1 MRGHS
6 EGCSGGMKKQ
16 KFLSW
21 HSVNEES
28 LRSLW
33 PGQVRLGRGLQP
45 PRSPT
50 LSCGDGAPER
60 FAGRTHPQHTLQ
72 PLQASP
78 ARTRACTRSMPTPLH
93 THMCLQP
100 TRACALH
107 TGAHPAHACAHWRAL
122 LTHMCKHISLVPGAD
137 DLGGLFQHGCL
148 CDPVTHTVC
157 QTNAAVPRADAR
169 ALPAPPAHAA
179 LTNS

>member
-28 LRSLW
+28 LHSLW

-50 LSCGDGAPER
+50 LSRGDGAPER
-60 FAGRTHPQHTLQ
+60 FAGRTHPRHTLQ

-78 ARTRACTRSMPTPLH
+78 ARTRAWTHSMPTPLH

-122 LTHMCKHISLVPGAD
+122 LTHTAITTALV
-137 DLGGLFQHGCL
+137 
-148 CDPVTHTVC
+148 
-157 QTNAAVPRADAR
+157 TNPKQSTIWKKINSIPAR
-169 ALPAPPAHAA
+169 PCIIFIFVSVLPIFNP
-179 LTNS
+179 